1 MDKVL
6 VVTGGSRGIGAEVA
20 KLGAARGYKVCV
32 NYARNRKAAQA
43 VVDSIRDGGGEAI
56 MAHADVAEEADVKAM
71 FRLVDQEL
79 GPVTALV
86 NNAGIIDQSGK
97 VADMGAE
104 RINRILAVNVTG
116 SFICAREAARRMS
129 TALEGQGGA
138 IVNVSS
144 AAARLGSPNEFVD
157 YAASK
162 GAMDTFTIGLAKELA
177 TEGIR
182 VNAVRPGLIDT
193 EIHAAAGDAER
204 VERFRTAVPMQRVGT
219 ALEVAEAVLW
229 LLSDSASYVTGTFVD
244 VAGGR

>member
-1 MDKVL
+1 MDHVL

-20 KLGAARGYKVCV
+20 QLGAARGYKVCV
-32 NYARNRKAAQA
+32 NYARNKKAAQA
-43 VVDSIRDGGGEAI
+43 VVDSIRDAGGEAI

-97 VADMGAE
+97 VATMTAE

-129 TALEGQGGA
+129 TVHEGQGGA

-177 TEGIR
+177 AEGIR

-229 LLSDSASYVTGTFVD
+229 LLSDSASYVTGSFVD

>member
-1 MDKVL
+1 MDRVL

-20 KLGAARGYKVCV
+20 QRGAAQGYKVCV
-32 NYARNRKAAQA
+32 NYARNKKAAQA
-43 VVDSIRDGGGEAI
+43 VVDSIRDAGGEAI

-97 VADMGAE
+97 VADMSAD

-116 SFICAREAARRMS
+116 AFICAREAAHRMS
-129 TALEGQGGA
+129 TEREGQGGA

-219 ALEVAEAVLW
+219 AAEVAEAVLW
-229 LLSDSASYVTGTFVD
+229 LLSDSASYVTGSFVD
-244 VAGGR
+244 VSGGR